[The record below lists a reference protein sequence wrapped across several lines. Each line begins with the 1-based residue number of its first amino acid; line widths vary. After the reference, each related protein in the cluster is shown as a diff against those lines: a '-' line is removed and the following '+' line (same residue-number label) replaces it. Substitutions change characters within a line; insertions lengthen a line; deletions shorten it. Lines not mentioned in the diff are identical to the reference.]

1 MEVQHQRKLQGKV
14 TKHQRKLQGRKTSKS
29 GKSKSGKSKSGKEMF
44 PHTYIDYAKID
55 EFSSYELEITL
66 SLDGIAVT
74 VIPIDQVLMPN
85 TKSMTSTLEEQGEF
99 TILLSLIERA
109 GLGEVVDTRTPL
121 TLFGADS
128 L

>member
-1 MEVQHQRKLQGKV
+1 MEVQHQRKLQGRV
-14 TKHQRKLQGRKTSKS
+14 TSKSGKSKS

-44 PHTYIDYAKID
+44 SNTYIDYAKID
-55 EFSSYELEITL
+55 DLEITL